1 MQIAH
6 QNWPAVEQYLNS
18 RSVLLIP
25 IGSTE
30 QHGPNG
36 LIGTDHLVAESLA
49 RSVGEEMGILVAPTL
64 AYGMS
69 HHHLAFPGS
78 ASLSPETLIRVIR
91 DVVTS
96 FARNGFSRFF
106 FINGHGGNVSSIQ
119 AAFSDILLD
128 HPSLRLQLASW
139 WLMPEVTD
147 QEKIFFGTENGHHA
161 TCGEVAVTWHLYPED
176 ETPIPPGVAPDPETE
191 WPVGPERYRTLFPDG
206 RMGSNPSLSSGEKG
220 KVLFEIARKALV
232 DRIRKFLSRDGADVR
247 KGAGE

>member
-6 QNWPAVEQYLNS
+6 QNWPAVEHYLTT

-96 FARNGFSRFF
+96 FARNGFSRFSSSTDTAETSVRSRRPF
-106 FINGHGGNVSSIQ
+106 RTSFWTIPPSVSS
-119 AAFSDILLD
+119 
-128 HPSLRLQLASW
+128 SL
-139 WLMPEVTD
+139 
-147 QEKIFFGTENGHHA
+147 
-161 TCGEVAVTWHLYPED
+161 
-176 ETPIPPGVAPDPETE
+176 PG
-191 WPVGPERYRTLFPDG
+191 G
-206 RMGSNPSLSSGEKG
+206 
-220 KVLFEIARKALV
+220 
-232 DRIRKFLSRDGADVR
+232 
-247 KGAGE
+247 

>member
-6 QNWPAVEQYLNS
+6 QNWPAVEQYLKN
-18 RSVLLIP
+18 RSALILP

-49 RSVGEEMGILVAPTL
+49 RSVGEELGIPVAPTL

-96 FARNGFSRFF
+96 FSRNGFSRFF

-128 HPSLRLQLASW
+128 HPNLRLQLAS
-139 WLMPEVTD
+139 
-147 QEKIFFGTENGHHA
+147 
-161 TCGEVAVTWHLYPED
+161 
-176 ETPIPPGVAPDPETE
+176 
-191 WPVGPERYRTLFPDG
+191 
-206 RMGSNPSLSSGEKG
+206 
-220 KVLFEIARKALV
+220 
-232 DRIRKFLSRDGADVR
+232 DVR
-247 KGAGE
+247 RGK

>member
-6 QNWPAVEQYLNS
+6 SNWPHVEQYLRHKS
-18 RSVLLIP
+18 ALIIP

-49 RSVGEEMGILVAPTL
+49 RAVGEEKGILVAPTL

-78 ASLSPETLIRVIR
+78 ASLSPDTLIRVIR

-128 HPSLRLQLASW
+128 HPEIRLQLASW
-139 WLMPEVTD
+139 WLLPEVME
-147 QEKIFFGTENGHHA
+147 QEKIYFGQENGHHA
-161 TCGEVAVTWHLYPED
+161 TCGEVSVTWHLYPED
-176 ETPIPPGVAPDPETE
+176 ETPIKPGVAPDPETE
-191 WPVGPERYRTLFPDG
+191 WPVGPDRYRVLFPDG
-206 RMGSNPSLSSGEKG
+206 RMGSNPSLSTGEKG
-220 KVLFEIARKALV
+220 RVLFDIAQKALT
-232 DRIRKFLSRDGADVR
+232 DRLLKFLARDGSS
-247 KGAGE
+247 